1 VPALDALQDRFEA
14 AHTQVVGISI
24 DSVYSHA
31 NWADSLGGISL
42 PLLADFHPKGAVA
55 EQFGLYLADHGITD
69 RATVI
74 IDADG
79 VVQHITAVG
88 PGGSRDIDELAGL
101 AEEIDAKYAGNLPA
115 KTKPQGAKKGTL
127 FVKNQCGSSRAA
139 LLARSN
145 LGLGKLVEVRNI
157 DDDAAARAELKKLS
171 GEEQVPCLVEDG
183 NALLESADIIKKWV
197 TETTG
202 AS

>member
-31 NWADSLGGISL
+31 NWADSLGGISI

-55 EQFGLYLADHGITD
+55 ESFGLYLADNGITD

-79 VVQHITAVG
+79 IVQHISAVG
-88 PGGSRDIDELAGL
+88 PGGSRNIDELAAL

-115 KTKPQGAKKGTL
+115 KSEPKGVKKGTL
-127 FVKNQCGSSRAA
+127 YVKNQCGFSRAA

-145 LGLGKLVEVRNI
+145 LGLGELVQVRNI
-157 DDDAAARAELKKLS
+157 DEDSAARAELKKVS
-171 GEEQVPCLVEDG
+171 GKEQAPCLVEDG
-183 NALLESADIIKKWV
+183 KALLESADIIEKWV
-197 TETTG
+197 TEKTG
-202 AS
+202 SC

>member
-1 VPALDALQDRFEA
+1 VPALDALQGRFEA

-55 EQFGLYLADHGITD
+55 ENFGLYLADKGITD

-79 VVQHITAVG
+79 VVQHISSVG
-88 PGGSRDIDELAGL
+88 PSGSRDIDELARL
-101 AEEIDAKYAGNLPA
+101 AEEIDGKYAGDLPA
-115 KTKPQGAKKGTL
+115 KPEPQGVNKSTL
-127 FVKNQCGSSRAA
+127 FVKNKCGFSRSA
-139 LLARSN
+139 LLAMSN
-145 LGLGKLVEVRNI
+145 LGLDEFVEVRNI
-157 DDDAAARAELKKLS
+157 DEDDDARAELKKLA
-171 GEEQVPCLVEDG
+171 GKEQAPCLVEDG
-183 NALLESADIIKKWV
+183 NALFESADIIKKWV
-197 TETTG
+197 AEATG
-202 AS
+202 LS

>member
-31 NWADSLGGISL
+31 NWANSLGGISL

-55 EQFGLYLADHGITD
+55 EKFGLYLADDGITD
-69 RATVI
+69 RATVV

-79 VVQHITAVG
+79 VVQHVSSVG
-88 PGGSRDIDELAGL
+88 PSGSRDIDELARL
-101 AEEIDAKYAGNLPA
+101 AEEIDGKYAGDLP
-115 KTKPQGAKKGTL
+115 TKAEPQGVKESTL
-127 FVKNQCGSSRAA
+127 YVKSKCGFSRSA

-145 LGLGKLVEVRNI
+145 LGLDEFVGVRNI
-157 DDDAAARAELKKLS
+157 DEDDDARAELKKLA
-171 GEEQVPCLVEDG
+171 GKEQAPCLVEDG
-183 NALLESADIIKKWV
+183 SALFESADIIKKWV
-197 TETTG
+197 SEATG
-202 AS
+202 LS

>member
-1 VPALDALQDRFEA
+1 MPALDALQDRFEA

-31 NWADSLGGISL
+31 NWADSLGGISI

-55 EQFGLYLADHGITD
+55 EKFGLYLADKGITD

-79 VVQHITAVG
+79 VVQHISAVG
-88 PGGSRDIDELAGL
+88 PAGSRNIDELARL
-101 AEEIDAKYAGNLPA
+101 AEEVDAKYAGNLPT
-115 KTKPQGAKKGTL
+115 KTKPKGVKKCTL

-145 LGLGKLVEVRNI
+145 LGLSKLVKVRNI
-157 DDDAAARAELKKLS
+157 DEDGSARAELKKLA
-171 GEEQVPCLVEDG
+171 GKEQVPCLVEDG
-183 NALLESADIIKKWV
+183 TALLESADIIKKWV
-197 TETTG
+197 AEATS

>member
-1 VPALDALQDRFEA
+1 VPALDALQGRFEG

-55 EQFGLYLADHGITD
+55 EKFGLYLADDGITD

-79 VVQHITAVG
+79 VVQHISAVG
-88 PGGSRDIDELAGL
+88 PAGSRDIDELARL
-101 AEEIDAKYAGNLPA
+101 AEEIDAKYAGDLPA
-115 KTKPQGAKKGTL
+115 KAEPQGVKESTL
-127 FVKNQCGSSRAA
+127 FVKSKCGASRAA
-139 LLARSN
+139 LLAMNN
-145 LGLGKLVEVRNI
+145 LGLDELVKVRNI
-157 DDDAAARAELKKLS
+157 DEDDGARAELKKLA
-171 GEEQVPCLVEDG
+171 GKDQAPCLVEDG

-197 TETTG
+197 AAATG
-202 AS
+202 LS

>member
-1 VPALDALQDRFEA
+1 VPALDALQSRFEA

-31 NWADSLGGISL
+31 NWADSLGGVSL

-55 EQFGLYLADHGITD
+55 GKFGLYLADNGITD

-79 VVQHITAVG
+79 VVQHVSSVG
-88 PGGSRDIDELAGL
+88 PSGSRDIDELARL
-101 AEEIDAKYAGNLPA
+101 AEEIDSQYAGDLPA
-115 KTKPQGAKKGTL
+115 KPAPQGVKESTL
-127 FVKNQCGSSRAA
+127 FVKNGCGYSRAA

-145 LGLGKLVEVRNI
+145 LGLDALVRLRNI
-157 DDDAAARAELKKLS
+157 DDDDDARAELKKL
-171 GEEQVPCLVEDG
+171 GGKEQVPCLVEDG
-183 NALLESADIIKKWV
+183 SALYESADIIKKWV
-197 TETTG
+197 SEATG
-202 AS
+202 LS

>member
-1 VPALDALQDRFEA
+1 MPALDALQARFEA

-31 NWADSLGGISL
+31 NWADSLGGISV
-42 PLLADFHPKGAVA
+42 PLLADFHPKGAIA
-55 EQFGLYLADHGITD
+55 EKFGLYLADKGITD

-79 VVQHITAVG
+79 VVQHISAVG
-88 PGGSRDIDELAGL
+88 PAGSRDIDELARL

-115 KTKPQGAKKGTL
+115 KSKPQGAKKGTL
-127 FVKNQCGSSRAA
+127 FVKNQCGFSRAA

-145 LGLGKLVEVRNI
+145 LGLSKLVEVRNI
-157 DDDAAARAELKKLS
+157 DDDNAARAELKKLS
-171 GEEQVPCLVEDG
+171 GKEQAPCLVEDG